1 MAVKWYKT
9 LVNKKGTGSIMYYTY
24 DELHKIQAESLHWT
38 NDNPKHKNGTN
49 RESTNEQKNLITK
62 IVKKSLNSLIK

>member
-1 MAVKWYKT
+1 MHGVVDGCKMIQT
-9 LVNKKGTGSIMYYTY
+9 LVNKKKGTGSIMYYAY

-49 RESTNEQKNLITK
+49 RKSTNEQKILSAK
-62 IVKKSLNSLIK
+62 